1 EERPWRALAA
11 VGGLLGLLAVVAIAA
26 AGRTPGGG
34 DSRPS
39 GHAPAFLIDYVV
51 TLALLAV
58 PAGVLLYVWS
68 MFLGRAKKVRQ
79 GPPHRVRRLGSFAM
93 LFVVLVI

>member
-1 EERPWRALAA
+1 MSGSERSWRALAA

-34 DSRPS
+34 ESRPS
-39 GHAPAFLIDYVV
+39 AHAPALLIDYVV

-58 PAGVLLYVWS
+58 PAGRLAVSPGAWS
-68 MFLGRAKKVRQ
+68 WAERSRSAKAR
-79 GPPHRVRRLGSFAM
+79 RV
-93 LFVVLVI
+93 